1 MTNISSVK
9 RERIEAQGFCGLDD
23 NLLVQINYPLRLA
36 PAICMTWT
44 SIGILL
50 GSPTVIGALV
60 PFAVLG
66 AVLPGHPFDVIYNFG
81 LRHIFKRPALPRYG
95 KRRRLACVAA
105 STALTVSAL
114 SFQFGISPLGYVLAG
129 MVVAGTLLNVSTGI
143 CPPAAIAGVIF
154 GRVDC
159 EQGLG

>member
-1 MTNISSVK
+1 MTKISTVA

-23 NLLVQINYPLRLA
+23 NLLAILNYPLRLA
-36 PAICMTWT
+36 PAMCMTWT
-44 SIGILL
+44 LVGIVL
-50 GSPTVIGALV
+50 GSPAVIGALV
-60 PFAVLG
+60 PFAILG

-81 LRHIFKRPALPRYG
+81 LRHLLKTPALPRYG

-105 STALTVSAL
+105 STALSVSAMSL
-114 SFQFGISPLGYVLAG
+114 QVGISPLGYVLAG

-159 EQGLG
+159 TQGVR

>member
-1 MTNISSVK
+1 MTNISSVA

-23 NLLVQINYPLRLA
+23 GLLSQINYPLRLA
-36 PAICMTWT
+36 PAICMTWALV
-44 SIGILL
+44 GIVL
-50 GSPTVIGALV
+50 GSPAVIGSIV
-60 PFAVLG
+60 PFAILG

-81 LRHIFKRPALPRYG
+81 LRHIFKRSALPRYA

-114 SFQFGISPLGYVLAG
+114 SFQFGISPLGYLLAG

-143 CPPAAIAGVIF
+143 CPPAAVAAVIL
-154 GRVDC
+154 GKVDC
-159 EQGLG
+159 KQGLR